1 MYDVIVIGGG
11 AAGLVVTAG
20 AAQFGLKVA
29 LIEKAGVLGGDCTHY
44 GCVPSKS
51 LIRSAK
57 VVSLMRRAAEFGL
70 EPPQVRFDFDR
81 VTAHVHN
88 VIRHIA
94 THHDDPERFRRMGA
108 EVIFGLATFRSPRE
122 VAVNG
127 EVLAARK
134 FVVATGSR
142 PSVPPV
148 EGLEAAGYLT
158 NESVFDLKRLPPAL
172 LVLGG
177 GAIGLE
183 LAQAFARFG
192 SRVTVV
198 EMLDRILPPEDPE
211 ISAALREV
219 LEGEGVVIH
228 TGTKA
233 TCVDV
238 AEGPK
243 VLVCDQGGRELRL
256 EADEILVAAGRTPN
270 VEGLDLDAAGVA
282 VGRGGVQVDARL
294 RTTAGHIWA
303 CGDVVGPYQFTHM
316 AEYQAGIVLRNI
328 VFHLPAKV
336 DYRAVPWTT
345 FTDPEVARVGLTE
358 GEARHRGISH
368 EVLRFPFKDVDRA
381 LADVEPRGF
390 AKFVVGKGHLL
401 GASIF
406 GPQAGELIHEAV
418 LAMQARL
425 PFNKISQAI
434 HVYPTLAQVN
444 RRTVNSYYA
453 PRLFSPRTR
462 TLVRWIQRIL
472 G

>member
-1 MYDVIVIGGG
+1 MYDLIVIGGG

-44 GCVPSKS
+44 GCVPSKT
-51 LIRSAK
+51 LIRSAN

-70 EPPQVRFDFDR
+70 EPPPIRFDFAR
-81 VTAHVHN
+81 VTAHVHD
-88 VIRHIA
+88 VIRHIV
-94 THHDDPERFRRMGA
+94 THHDDPERFRGMGA
-108 EVIFGLATFRSPRE
+108 EVIFGLARFRSPRE
-122 VAVNG
+122 VEVNG
-127 EVLAARK
+127 QVLAARK

-142 PSVPPV
+142 PFVPPV

-158 NESVFDLKRLPPAL
+158 NESVFDLKRLPASL

-198 EMLDRILPPEDPE
+198 EMLDRILPPEDLE
-211 ISAALREV
+211 VSGALREL

-233 TCVDV
+233 TCVDM
-238 AEGPK
+238 ADGRK
-243 VLVCDQGGRELRL
+243 VLLCEQGGRELRL
-256 EADEILVAAGRTPN
+256 EADEILVTAGRTPN
-270 VEGLDLDAAGVA
+270 VEGLNLEAGGVAAG
-282 VGRGGVQVDARL
+282 RTGVQVDARL
-294 RTTAGHIWA
+294 RTTARHIWA
-303 CGDVVGPYQFTHM
+303 CGDVAGPYMFTHM
-316 AEYQAGIVLRNI
+316 AEYQAGIVIRNT

-358 GEARHRGISH
+358 GDARQQGIAH

-390 AKFVVGKGHLL
+390 AKFVVGKGRLL
-401 GASIF
+401 GASIL
-406 GPQAGELIHEAV
+406 GPHAGELIHEAV
-418 LAMQARL
+418 LAMQAGL
-425 PFNKISQAI
+425 PFKRISQAI

-444 RRTVNSYYA
+444 RRTVNTYYA
-453 PRLFSPRTR
+453 SRLFSPRTR
-462 TLVRWIQRIL
+462 TIVRWIQRVL